1 MHAGGAGRRTLRG
14 FGMRAS
20 LLRPAG
26 IVIAGTVFFVA
37 AVLLVTGLAFFNAAR
52 SPAVPWFPL
61 VALPVLFAVVWQLDR
76 RWDIGLRVPPGT
88 RWHLLAAFAVTSM
101 VASHCVLVLE
111 GAAHGLTRSFEGPP
125 PGVTPFFAE
134 VYWVAVVV
142 GMSTASEVAFRGIL
156 QSRLTPLLGFWPG
169 LLVPL
174 VVNTLSHRWD
184 GLAERTVGVVCI
196 LFAWGWLRHLAGSL
210 TPTILTHVAAIFA
223 WDALLRAVGPWDQA
237 AMGPGALALTA
248 ATGLSA
254 LAASV
259 WIARELRA
267 PAAPSAAYPA
277 QA

>member
-1 MHAGGAGRRTLRG
+1 
-14 FGMRAS
+14 
-20 LLRPAG
+20 
-26 IVIAGTVFFVA
+26 
-37 AVLLVTGLAFFNAAR
+37 
-52 SPAVPWFPL
+52 
-61 VALPVLFAVVWQLDR
+61 
-76 RWDIGLRVPPGT
+76 
-88 RWHLLAAFAVTSM
+88 
-101 VASHCVLVLE
+101 
-111 GAAHGLTRSFEGPP
+111 
-125 PGVTPFFAE
+125 
-134 VYWVAVVV
+134 
-142 GMSTASEVAFRGIL
+142 MSTASEVAFRGIL

-169 LLVPL
+169 LLLPL

-210 TPTILTHVAAIFA
+210 TPAILTHIAAIFA